1 VSFVIIGKTGR
12 WSMPLCLAQQL
23 LKVRVEKGITQED
36 AARMIGVSLRTVQ
49 RWEKKGNKPS
59 PMARERIKKVLE
71 VL

>member
-1 VSFVIIGKTGR
+1 
-12 WSMPLCLAQQL
+12 MALCLAQQL
-23 LKVRVEKGITQED
+23 KQRREEKKISQERVAQMVGI
-36 AARMIGVSLRTVQ
+36 SLRTLQ

>member
-1 VSFVIIGKTGR
+1 
-12 WSMPLCLAQQL
+12 MALCLAQQL
-23 LKVRVEKGITQED
+23 MKIRADKGLSQEHI
-36 AARMIGVSLRTVQ
+36 ARLIGISLRTLQ